1 MALGSPAMETTAAAT
16 SSRTSLLPTGLIVL
30 AVLIVSAIFC
40 ISADSWYLTFKAV
53 HVSFAVIWIGGG
65 VLLTILGIVAERSND
80 PQQLA
85 AVARQVATVGEKFFS
100 PTSLITLL
108 AGIGMMLNTNW
119 GWGHFWI
126 TAGLVGFASTFV
138 VGMGFLGP
146 RSRKLHA
153 LMQTVG
159 PNAPE
164 TQAAIKQILLIARI
178 DVAVLLLVVVDM
190 VVKPFST

>member
-1 MALGSPAMETTAAAT
+1 METTAATT
-16 SSRTSLLPTGLIVL
+16 SARTSLLPTGLIVL

-40 ISADSWYLTFKAV
+40 ISASSWYLTFKAV
-53 HVSFAVIWIGGG
+53 HVGFAVIWVGGG

-80 PQQLA
+80 PLQRA
-85 AVARQVATVGEKFFS
+85 AIARQAATVGEKFFS

-126 TAGLVGFASTFV
+126 TVGLVGFVSTFV
-138 VGMGFLGP
+138 VGIGFLGP

-153 LMQTVG
+153 LMQSVG

-164 TQAAIKQILLIARI
+164 TQAAIKQLLLIARF
-178 DVAVLLLVVVDM
+178 DVAVLLVVVVDM